1 MFLQSTYQSA
11 IADGVIGPKESVQL
25 YNATLGVLN
34 SANITVS
41 EIQAVVV
48 DLQAITSVWVG

>member
-11 IADGVIGPKESVQL
+11 IADGVISPKESLHL

-41 EIQAVVV
+41 EIQAVVA
-48 DLQAITSVWVG
+48 DLQAIKAVWAG